1 MPRADRITAVIGF
14 QKYRVVG
21 FKRISKQRI
30 ELWLDLRN
38 RGWRCPRCGR
48 RLPAYYDRDEA
59 VLRDLDLSR
68 HRTVLHVWRYRVEC
82 NSCGVLQVPLGIA
95 RPRARATKRFE
106 RWLFVLTRTMP
117 VSEAAELTGID
128 WKTVKAAEI
137 RYIVGL
143 LRKRDLEGIE
153 DLGIDEVSEKK
164 GHRYITLITDIAKRR
179 VIWVV
184 RGRDR
189 KALRAFFR
197 WFGKRRM
204 RKLKRFVIDMH
215 QPYEDE
221 IRAQCPRARII
232 YDHFHLSKL
241 LHRALDDLRRR
252 VQSEL
257 PKERRVYLKRSRYV
271 LLKRPENLTPNQR
284 VRLRQLMRANTL
296 INRAY
301 ILKED
306 FRAVFEE
313 QNPTRVRAALRDWK
327 ARVRESKIPEFIGVL
342 ETFNRRRYGIQNFM
356 QHRLTNGLSEGFNNV
371 VKTIKKLAYGFHD
384 WTYFAKKI
392 LRQCG
397 GVERQRPH

>member
-30 ELWLDLRN
+30 ELSIDLRD
-38 RGWRCPRCGR
+38 RGWKCPRCGH
-48 RLPAYYDRDEA
+48 RLRWYYDRDVA

-68 HRTVLHVWRYRVEC
+68 HRTVLHVWRYRVQC
-82 NSCGVLQVPLGIA
+82 DGCGVLQVPLGIA
-95 RPRARATKRFE
+95 RPRARMTRRFE
-106 RWLFVLTRTMP
+106 RWLFILTRTMP

-137 RYIVGL
+137 RYSVGL
-143 LRKRDLEGIE
+143 LRKRNLEGIE
-153 DLGIDEVSEKK
+153 GLGIDEVSERK

-221 IRAQCPRARII
+221 IRAQCPRAKII

-313 QNPTRVRAALRDWK
+313 QDPHRARAALQDWK
-327 ARVRESKIPEFIGVL
+327 ARVKESRIPEFMEVL
-342 ETFNRRRYGIQNFM
+342 KTFNRRRYGIQNFM
-356 QHRLTNGLSEGFNNV
+356 HHRLTNGLSEGFNNV

-384 WTYFAKKI
+384 WTYFAKEI

-397 GVERQRPH
+397 GVERQRLH